1 MATNKENQKKHNDD
15 SLEQKRKE
23 KDPERD
29 ISPQREDNSRP
40 KQNKTNE

>member
-1 MATNKENQKKHNDD
+1 MADETKNNKHNDD
-15 SLEQKRKE
+15 SKEQKIKE

-40 KQNKTNE
+40 KQK